1 MQQNKM
7 QNAKVPQDSKQPMQ
21 AKQPQPRQQTP
32 QQAPQPQKP
41 QQAQPMRQPVQQ
53 NPGVPQTQQ
62 RPQNLQKQQN
72 PQTQQRPQQQI
83 SQQPMQ
89 SKQPPQ
95 AQKPQQAQPQ
105 VRLEASENV
114 VFVGQKPSMAYVL
127 AVMTQFNSGN
137 SEVRVKARGKSI
149 SRAVD
154 VAEIIRRKFLDG
166 MRVKNI
172 RIGTEEY
179 TPENSAVKVPVSTI
193 ELVLCK

>member
-7 QNAKVPQDSKQPMQ
+7 QNAKVPQDRKHPVQ
-21 AKQPQPRQQTP
+21 AKQPQPRQQKP
-32 QQAPQPQKP
+32 QQAPQ
-41 QQAQPMRQPVQQ
+41 AQPQRQPVQQ
-53 NPGVPQTQQ
+53 K
-62 RPQNLQKQQN
+62 PQNLQKQQN

-137 SEVRVKARGKSI
+137 AEVRVKARGKSI

-154 VAEIIRRKFLDG
+154 VAEIIRRKFLEG
-166 MRVKNI
+166 MRVKSI

>member
-1 MQQNKM
+1 
-7 QNAKVPQDSKQPMQ
+7 
-21 AKQPQPRQQTP
+21 
-32 QQAPQPQKP
+32 
-41 QQAQPMRQPVQQ
+41 
-53 NPGVPQTQQ
+53 
-62 RPQNLQKQQN
+62 
-72 PQTQQRPQQQI
+72 
-83 SQQPMQ
+83 MQ